1 MSRSLLS
8 LEETM
13 ERIKMYANR
22 AIQDIIKTIEEDRW
36 PWYRYVIEINLA
48 IWIGAMLAIL
58 LFPIV
63 ISVIE

>member
-1 MSRSLLS
+1 
-8 LEETM
+8 M